1 MRYFFR
7 GPCGGIIPVVHLFSM
22 VSFFASTCPT
32 RSGVG
37 AIDNPDQSGQVF
49 EQYDVSEVPEKIFSD
64 DFSMACRQKMFIF
77 GHFKACISN
86 FADYNL
92 YQSKLN
98 VITRK
103 EYAFYFSIRPL
114 DFSLQTREESIHL
127 HESPKKNLEVVS
139 KNKGHTSSA

>member
-1 MRYFFR
+1 MIY
-7 GPCGGIIPVVHLFSM
+7 LFSM
-22 VSFFASTCPT
+22 VSFFASTCPI

-86 FADYNL
+86 YTDYNL
-92 YQSKLN
+92 YQRKLD
-98 VITRK
+98 VLTDDL
-103 EYAFYFSIRPL
+103 S
-114 DFSLQTREESIHL
+114 L
-127 HESPKKNLEVVS
+127 HESPNKNLETVS
-139 KNKGHTSSA
+139 KNKGHTSSS

>member
-1 MRYFFR
+1 MIY
-7 GPCGGIIPVVHLFSM
+7 LFSM
-22 VSFFASTCPT
+22 VSFFASTCPI
-32 RSGVG
+32 RSKVG

-49 EQYDVSEVPEKIFSD
+49 EQCDVSEVPEKNFSD
-64 DFSMACRQKMFIF
+64 DFSMACRQKMFIL

-92 YQSKLN
+92 YQRKLN

-103 EYAFYFSIRPL
+103 KYALYFLIRPL
-114 DFSLQTREESIHL
+114 DFSLEIREESTHL
-127 HESPKKNLEVVS
+127 HESPKKNLEAVS

>member
-1 MRYFFR
+1 MIY
-7 GPCGGIIPVVHLFSM
+7 LFSM
-22 VSFFASTCPT
+22 VSFFASTCPI

-49 EQYDVSEVPEKIFSD
+49 DKYDVSEVPEKIFSH

-77 GHFKACISN
+77 RHFKACISN

-92 YQSKLN
+92 YKRKLN
-98 VITRK
+98 VIMRK
-103 EYAFYFSIRPL
+103 KYALYFLIRPL
-114 DFSLQTREESIHL
+114 DFSLEIREDEL
-127 HESPKKNLEVVS
+127 TFHESPKKNPEDVS

>member
-1 MRYFFR
+1 M
-7 GPCGGIIPVVHLFSM
+7 I
-22 VSFFASTCPT
+22 FASTRPIW
-32 RSGVG
+32 SGVD
-37 AIDNPDQSGQVF
+37 AIDNSDHSVHVF
-49 EQYDVSEVPEKIFSD
+49 EKNNIYPKSMKKKFWD
-64 DFSMACRQKMFIF
+64 DFSMVCCQKIFIF

-92 YQSKLN
+92 YQRKVN

-103 EYAFYFSIRPL
+103 KYALYFLIRPL
-114 DFSLQTREESIHL
+114 DFSLETREESIHL